1 MMMMMMMMMTIAI
14 LIHSFNIPISSFQ
27 FKPPL
32 ELSFSGNS
40 YEEKC
45 RRFADAGVIPLI
57 LQALETPMLIK
68 QACWV
73 IFNMATRLVS
83 LHPLSTHPP
92 ITHPLTKHSLLQAIP
107 MIHVILTP

>member
-1 MMMMMMMMMTIAI
+1 MTIAI
-14 LIHSFNIPISSFQ
+14 LIHPFNIPTSSFQ

-73 IFNMATRLVS
+73 IFNMATRSVITHPLVTYPLIS
-83 LHPLSTHPP
+83 YPLSTHPLSTH
-92 ITHPLTKHSLLQAIP
+92 SLLQVMP
-107 MIHVILTP
+107 MTHVILTP